1 MIDTFSDALRT
12 LHEYDLFARLAW
24 SVGMLY
30 GSMLLALLL
39 TPYLSFLR
47 LLHCRKQQVDLW
59 IIPVAL
65 GLCLAGHISG
75 GTSAIVI
82 ILQLLVFVLL
92 SVLYFTIR
100 FIPQYNGLIAGL
112 PGIAVPA
119 SKSYRLLARS
129 FVRRNGFDL
138 IARFQIELWLL
149 SLFIELCMD
158 DHLGIGAGIRLTFR
172 NWDTGH
178 AVTVIGFV
186 SIVITLIAYI
196 LYKSAAIASP
206 WRYENEK

>member
-30 GSMLLALLL
+30 GSMLLALLF

-47 LLHCRKQQVDLW
+47 SLHCKKQQVDLW

-65 GLCLAGHISG
+65 GLCLAGHVNG
-75 GTSAIVI
+75 GSSVTVI
-82 ILQLLVFVLL
+82 ILQSLVFVLL
-92 SVLYFTIR
+92 SVFYFTIR
-100 FIPQYNGLIAGL
+100 FIPQYNSIVAGL
-112 PGIAVPA
+112 PRISAPA
-119 SKSYRLLARS
+119 AKTYRLLARS
-129 FVRRNGFDL
+129 FVKRNGFDL
-138 IARFQIELWLL
+138 VARFQIELWLL

-158 DHLGIGAGIRLTFR
+158 DNWGIGAGIRLTFR

-178 AVTVIGFV
+178 AVTVMGFV
-186 SIVITLIAYI
+186 GLAITLIAYI
-196 LYKSAAIASP
+196 LYKSAAVASP